1 MLSEDDLFARI
12 IKVKNLKENCFK
24 YLEERSKELLTQKII
39 FALSELTA
47 EKMGPVKLSEIA
59 QKTTGINDKLKQDL
73 VRLTIEKSLL
83 KCGLVE
89 KLKYAPNDVRY
100 ILTAYRFQKIKEI
113 DSFRGE
119 SSEPMGD
126 VFELPKSSW
135 QIPDEFYILLA
146 KKHGYEE
153 SLKKLH
159 SDYDADLIPRGKY
172 ENLNNDY
179 TKSLS
184 LIREKLDSSTLFLK
198 HWWLQNHEVYDNSW
212 FSFI

>member
-1 MLSEDDLFARI
+1 LLSEEDLFARI
-12 IKVKNLKENCFK
+12 LKVKNLKENCFK
-24 YLEERSKELLTQKII
+24 YLEESSKALLTQKII

-59 QKTTGINDKLKQDL
+59 QKTTGQHDKAKQDL

-83 KCGLVE
+83 RCGLVE

-113 DSFRGE
+113 DSFRGD
-119 SSEPMGD
+119 SSEPIGD

-135 QIPDEFYILLA
+135 PISDEFYLLLA
-146 KKHGYEE
+146 KKYGYEE

-159 SDYDADLIPRGKY
+159 LDYDNDLIPRGQY
-172 ENLNNDY
+172 ENLNNNY
-179 TKSLS
+179 TKL
-184 LIREKLDSSTLFLK
+184 LGIIREKLDSKYSALETLVVT
-198 HWWLQNHEVYDNSW
+198 ES
-212 FSFI
+212 

>member
-12 IKVKNLKENCFK
+12 LKVKNLKENCFK
-24 YLEERSKELLTQKII
+24 YLEESSKELLTQKII
-39 FALSELTA
+39 FAISELTA

-89 KLKYAPNDVRY
+89 KLRYAPNDVRY

-113 DSFRGE
+113 DSFRGD
-119 SSEPMGD
+119 SSEPIGD

-135 QIPDEFYILLA
+135 PIPDDFYLLLA
-146 KKHGYEE
+146 KKYGYEQ

-159 SDYDADLIPRGKY
+159 TDYDDDLIPRGQY

-179 TKSLS
+179 TKSLNQV
-184 LIREKLDSSTLFLK
+184 REKLDSKYSALETLVVEK
-198 HWWLQNHEVYDNSW
+198 S
-212 FSFI
+212 

>member
-24 YLEERSKELLTQKII
+24 YLEESSKDLLTQKII

-47 EKMGPVKLSEIA
+47 EKMDPVKLAEIA
-59 QKTTGINDKLKQDL
+59 QKTTGMNDKLKQDL

-89 KLKYAPNDVRY
+89 KLRYAPNDVRY

-113 DSFRGE
+113 DSFRGD
-119 SSEPMGD
+119 SSEPIGD

-135 QIPDEFYILLA
+135 PIPDEFYILLA
-146 KKHGYEE
+146 RIYGYEE

-172 ENLNNDY
+172 ENLNNNY
-179 TKSLS
+179 TKILN
-184 LIREKLDSSTLFLK
+184 LICEKLDSKYSVLETLVVA
-198 HWWLQNHEVYDNSW
+198 ES
-212 FSFI
+212 

>member
-1 MLSEDDLFARI
+1 MLSEDDLSARI

-24 YLEERSKELLTQKII
+24 YLEESSKELLTQKII

-47 EKMGPVKLSEIA
+47 EKMGPVKLAEIA
-59 QKTTGINDKLKQDL
+59 QKAIGINDKLKQDL

-113 DSFRGE
+113 DSFRGD
-119 SSEPMGD
+119 SSEPIGD
-126 VFELPKSSW
+126 VFELPKSTW
-135 QIPDEFYILLA
+135 PIPDEFYLLLA
-146 KKHGYEE
+146 RKYGYEE

-159 SDYDADLIPRGKY
+159 SDYDADLIPRGQY
-172 ENLNNDY
+172 ENLNNNY
-179 TKSLS
+179 TKL
-184 LIREKLDSSTLFLK
+184 LGQIREKLDSKYSALETLVIA
-198 HWWLQNHEVYDNSW
+198 ES
-212 FSFI
+212 

>member
-1 MLSEDDLFARI
+1 MLSEEDLFARI

-24 YLEERSKELLTQKII
+24 YLEESSKELLTQKII
-39 FALSELTA
+39 FAISELTA
-47 EKMGPVKLSEIA
+47 EKMGPVKLAEIA
-59 QKTTGINDKLKQDL
+59 QKTTGVNDKLKQDL

-113 DSFRGE
+113 DSFRGD
-119 SSEPMGD
+119 SSEPIGD

-135 QIPDEFYILLA
+135 PISDEFYLLLS
-146 KKHGYEE
+146 KKYGYEQ
-153 SLKKLH
+153 SLTKLH
-159 SDYDADLIPRGKY
+159 SDYDADLIARGQY

-179 TKSLS
+179 TKL
-184 LIREKLDSSTLFLK
+184 LNQIREKLDSKYSALETLVVA
-198 HWWLQNHEVYDNSW
+198 ES
-212 FSFI
+212 

>member
-1 MLSEDDLFARI
+1 MLSEEDLFARI
-12 IKVKNLKENCFK
+12 LKVKNLKENCFK
-24 YLEERSKELLTQKII
+24 YLEESSKALLTQKII

-59 QKTTGINDKLKQDL
+59 QKTTGKSDKLKQDL

-83 KCGLVE
+83 RCGLVE

-113 DSFRGE
+113 DSFRGD
-119 SSEPMGD
+119 SSEPIGD

-135 QIPDEFYILLA
+135 PISDEFYLLLA
-146 KKHGYEE
+146 KKYGYEE

-159 SDYDADLIPRGKY
+159 SDFDADLIPRGKY
-172 ENLNNDY
+172 ETLNNDY
-179 TKSLS
+179 SKL
-184 LIREKLDSSTLFLK
+184 LKIIREKLDSKYSALETLVVT
-198 HWWLQNHEVYDNSW
+198 ES
-212 FSFI
+212 

>member
-1 MLSEDDLFARI
+1 LLSEDDLFARI

-24 YLEERSKELLTQKII
+24 YLEEISKELLTQKII
-39 FALSELTA
+39 FAISELTA

-89 KLKYAPNDVRY
+89 KLRYAPNDVRY

-113 DSFRGE
+113 DSFRGD
-119 SSEPMGD
+119 SSEPIGD

-135 QIPDEFYILLA
+135 PIPDEFYILLA
-146 KKHGYEE
+146 RKYGYEE

-159 SDYDADLIPRGKY
+159 LDYDADLIPRGKY

-179 TKSLS
+179 TKLLN
-184 LIREKLDSSTLFLK
+184 LIREKLDSKYSVLETLVVA
-198 HWWLQNHEVYDNSW
+198 ES
-212 FSFI
+212 

>member
-1 MLSEDDLFARI
+1 LLSEDDLFARI

-24 YLEERSKELLTQKII
+24 YLEESSKELLTQKII

-47 EKMGPVKLSEIA
+47 AKMGPVKLSEIA

-113 DSFRGE
+113 DSFRGD
-119 SSEPMGD
+119 SSEPIGD

-135 QIPDEFYILLA
+135 PIPDEFYILLA
-146 KKHGYEE
+146 RKYGYEE

-159 SDYDADLIPRGKY
+159 LDYDADLIPRGKY

-179 TKSLS
+179 TKLLN
-184 LIREKLDSSTLFLK
+184 LIREKLDSKYSVLETLVVA
-198 HWWLQNHEVYDNSW
+198 ES
-212 FSFI
+212 

>member
-1 MLSEDDLFARI
+1 LLSEDDLFARI

-24 YLEERSKELLTQKII
+24 YLEETSKELLTQKII

-59 QKTTGINDKLKQDL
+59 QKTTGKNDKLKQDL

-89 KLKYAPNDVRY
+89 KLKYAPNNVRY
-100 ILTAYRFQKIKEI
+100 ILTAYRFQKIKSI
-113 DSFRGE
+113 DSFRGD
-119 SSEPMGD
+119 SSEPIGD

-135 QIPDEFYILLA
+135 PIPDEFYLLLA
-146 KKHGYEE
+146 RKYGYEE

-159 SDYDADLIPRGKY
+159 LDYDADLIPRGKY
-172 ENLNNDY
+172 ENLNNKY
-179 TKSLS
+179 TKL
-184 LIREKLDSSTLFLK
+184 LNVIREKLDSKYSALETLVVT
-198 HWWLQNHEVYDNSW
+198 ES
-212 FSFI
+212 

>member
-1 MLSEDDLFARI
+1 MLSEDDLFTRI

-24 YLEERSKELLTQKII
+24 YLEESSKELLTQKIL
-39 FALSELTA
+39 FAISELTA
-47 EKMGPVKLSEIA
+47 EKMGPVKLAEIA

-113 DSFRGE
+113 DSFRGD
-119 SSEPMGD
+119 SSESIGD
-126 VFELPKSSW
+126 VFELPKSTW
-135 QIPDEFYILLA
+135 PIPDEFYLLLA
-146 KKHGYEE
+146 KKYGYEQ

-159 SDYDADLIPRGKY
+159 LDYDADLIPRGQY

-179 TKSLS
+179 TKSLNQ
-184 LIREKLDSSTLFLK
+184 IREKLDSKYSALETLVVT
-198 HWWLQNHEVYDNSW
+198 ES
-212 FSFI
+212 